1 MGRTWGVVALVG
13 LVGCIKAVA
22 PPPMAGYGDPYK
34 GTGERISVKDSR
46 TDWDIT
52 EGTHKISSEQ
62 ALEATGDAEYEAR
75 RQIAKDYNVRLYR
88 EGQAH
93 RDRGNIMIG
102 AGAAVAAI
110 GLVLAGVVAK
120 ALMKETVTPAMGTA
134 PEMRSVTAGAA
145 TTITFDLGVAAVA
158 VGVVGMSYGYL
169 GGKQPPPYHFWR
181 TPGPL
186 DRPAYVRQQ
195 TEPYNDKLG
204 VAAAPEDADATARPR
219 PGQATRPPPGTRPPP
234 AGTRPPPGHLPP
246 MRRSR

>member
-1 MGRTWGVVALVG
+1 MGKAFGVIAVAVVG
-13 LVGCIKAVA
+13 AGCIKEVA
-22 PPPMAGYGDPYK
+22 PPPLAGYGDPYR
-34 GTGERISVKDSR
+34 GTGELISVKDSR

-52 EGTHKISSEQ
+52 EGAHRITSEQ

-75 RQIAKDYNVRLYR
+75 RQIARDYNVRIYR

-93 RDRGNIMIG
+93 RSRGNVMIG
-102 AGAAVAAI
+102 VGAGFAAI

-120 ALMKETVTPAMGTA
+120 ALQQETITPPMGGN
-134 PEMRSVTAGAA
+134 PEMRSVTSGTA

-158 VGVVGMSYGYL
+158 LGVLGMSYGYL

-195 TEPYNDKLG
+195 TEPYDEKLG
-204 VAAAPEDADATARPR
+204 HSAPV
-219 PGQATRPPPGTRPPP
+219 
-234 AGTRPPPGHLPP
+234 LPP

>member
-1 MGRTWGVVALVG
+1 MARTWGAVALVG
-13 LVGCIKAVA
+13 VGCINAVA

-46 TDWDIT
+46 DDWDIT
-52 EGTHKISSEQ
+52 EGTHRITSEQ

-75 RQIAKDYNVRLYR
+75 RQIAKDYNVRVYR

-93 RDRGNIMIG
+93 RDRGHLMIG
-102 AGAAVAAI
+102 VGAGVAVI

-120 ALMKETVTPAMGTA
+120 ALQTKTVTPATSTA
-134 PEMRSVTAGAA
+134 PEMTSVTSGAA
-145 TTITFDLGVAAVA
+145 TTFTFDLGVAAVA
-158 VGVVGMSYGYL
+158 VGVAGMSYGYL

-204 VAAAPEDADATARPR
+204 VAAPSEDHEPTARPR
-219 PGQATRPPPGTRPPP
+219 PP
-234 AGTRPPPGHLPP
+234 AHLPP
-246 MRRSR
+246 MRRPR